1 MKIRKWRKYW
11 LFILMSFGLAPVI
24 GFPLLLQIP
33 EFNNMVSQFASGWE
47 HAQYKEA
54 YIGVWG
60 GIIGSGLGVLGAVFV
75 QGVADDHQQSVIVK
89 QAATVV
95 YYDMLLFYKEISPFA
110 STFLS
115 KKNWNKKNID
125 QLMHLKRPIII
136 SDDWIHDV
144 ASMNG
149 VFTKDDWIH
158 EVYKF
163 YGAVVAIQYLSASAR
178 NILSNRAE
186 LEKQLLLIG
195 SMYGKQQYT
204 WYRCLPLQ
212 DKEQI
217 DIGPILAELE
227 RFIGRA
233 KG

>member
-1 MKIRKWRKYW
+1 MALCTYCINLYRTCDR
-11 LFILMSFGLAPVI
+11 
-24 GFPLLLQIP
+24 IP
-33 EFNNMVSQFASGWE
+33 IVVANPGVYNKVSQFASGWE
-47 HAQYKEA
+47 HAQFKEA

-75 QGVADDHQQSVIVK
+75 QGVADNHQQSVNAK

-95 YYDMLLFYKEISPFA
+95 YYDMLLFYKEIAPFA
-110 STFLS
+110 STFLA

-125 QLMHLKRPIII
+125 HLMRIKRPIII

-149 VFTKDDWIH
+149 IFAKDDWIH
-158 EVYKF
+158 EIYKF

-178 NILSNRAE
+178 NILINRAE

-195 SMYGKQQYT
+195 SMYDKKQYT
-204 WYRCLPLQ
+204 WYRCFPLQ

-217 DIGPILAELE
+217 HIGPILAELE
-227 RFIGRA
+227 RFIGKAR
-233 KG
+233 G